1 MFRKCLNTSKKKKK
15 TKKQKNKKTQAH
27 LQRVHNNCAKFG
39 ECQPK
44 AVRGVDYTK

>member
-1 MFRKCLNTSKKKKK
+1 MSEHLKKKI
-15 TKKQKNKKTQAH
+15 KNKTQAH

-44 AVRGVDYTK
+44 GVGELITQSRYPKKYNK